1 MNNIFLI
8 IFSMHN
14 YIYYAYHLY
23 SMSRPKKQIPLKDI
37 KIKGLKTFIKE
48 GKTQEQ
54 IAEYYRKHDINVDQA
69 TISRRIAEIKK
80 VTDDDKTD
88 KEKSKKTSF

>member
-1 MNNIFLI
+1 
-8 IFSMHN
+8 
-14 YIYYAYHLY
+14 
-23 SMSRPKKQIPLKDI
+23 MSRPKKQIPLKDV
-37 KIKGLKTFIKE
+37 KIKGLKTLIKE

-54 IAEYYRKHDINVDQA
+54 IAEYYRKKHDINVDQA

>member
-1 MNNIFLI
+1 
-8 IFSMHN
+8 MHN

-23 SMSRPKKQIPLKDI
+23 SMSRPKKQIPLKDV
-37 KIKGLKTFIKE
+37 KTKGLKTLIKE

-54 IAEYYRKHDINVDQA
+54 IAEYYSVDQA

-88 KEKSKKTSF
+88 NEKSKKTSF